1 VGEHARPAVSAGRRR
16 AGLNRCSEVR
26 SVDVTLVMVKAD
38 GSSKEVPMPV
48 EGVVIGRDPAAKLR
62 IPLPS
67 VSRKHCELKIDD
79 DELVVT
85 DLGSSN
91 GTFVNGRRVK
101 TTELAPG
108 DLLAVG
114 PIVFVVRIDG
124 HPKQIDA
131 KDSYAAGAVVE
142 DNDDS
147 DADVPSPTGPKTSSG
162 ISAGPPTTP
171 AGPAPGKDIQPPPP
185 KSLLDDDDDISALLK
200 NLGDD
205 DDDK

>member
-1 VGEHARPAVSAGRRR
+1 M
-16 AGLNRCSEVR
+16 EVA
-26 SVDVTLVMVKAD
+26 LVMVKAD
-38 GSSKEVPMPV
+38 GSSKDIPLPPD
-48 EGVVIGRDPAAKLR
+48 GVIIGRDPAAKLR
-62 IPLPS
+62 IPMAA
-67 VSRKHCELKIDD
+67 VSRKHCQLKIDD

-91 GTFVNGRRVK
+91 GTYVNGRRVK
-101 TTELAPG
+101 ETELAPG

-142 DNDDS
+142 GSDDS
-147 DADVPSPTGPKTSSG
+147 DADLPT
-162 ISAGPPTTP
+162 
-171 AGPAPGKDIQPPPP
+171 PAPGQAPKTAPGIASGPATTAATGPSGKDLPP

-205 DDDK
+205 EDEK